1 MTVSWLLRMCL
12 RRLLGVWK
20 DCSHCRHGYRFS
32 VYRRSQKAKHQEYK
46 MVLGASFF
54 SDNMSRNEDAP
65 KDFKIYGTHPA
76 KAAGTLR
83 DQTQKGALVP
93 PERT

>member
-1 MTVSWLLRMCL
+1 
-12 RRLLGVWK
+12 
-20 DCSHCRHGYRFS
+20 
-32 VYRRSQKAKHQEYK
+32 

-83 DQTQKGALVP
+83 DQMQKGALVP